1 MYLHVCQCL
10 NPLSTFVGARPHL
23 DPFFNCH
30 LAFMSTVRRHQ
41 GQWDCLKLDHVM
53 SCHVMS
59 CLACLVRI
67 LEGGGGVGG
76 IQLVVN
82 ECQNSTGF

>member
-59 CLACLVRI
+59 CLLGAYIRRGWW
-67 LEGGGGVGG
+67 GGGDTVG
-76 IQLVVN
+76 
-82 ECQNSTGF
+82 CQ